1 MRGVG
6 VAVRKGTGKRYEAK
20 GRVGKGSAG
29 PWVPPPPR
37 PDLKSFH
44 SIKAP
49 HSGSSC
55 VPGLAA
61 IAG

>member
-6 VAVRKGTGKRYEAK
+6 VAVRKGRDMRQREGWGREAW
-20 GRVGKGSAG
+20 GPGS
-29 PWVPPPPR
+29 PPR